1 MCSSTNTTFN
11 PNPYNIGCMK
21 SIKSRVD
28 LAIKRGNIHS
38 NTGCEYHPCHYKG
51 QNCAVCYCPFYPCN
65 DTDLGR
71 SIESKRGNGD
81 EIWDCSQCL
90 FNHRND
96 VVEYSFK
103 RFSELG
109 IESGDDPRIRDVV
122 FKECKE
128 KFFRLGKALMILG
141 ATSDAGKSLTVAAI
155 CRILARKGYVVTPF
169 KSQNMSLNSRV
180 TRAGHEISMIQDLQ
194 CKAAYLKNP
203 TSNVN
208 PILLKP
214 KGDCM
219 SQVIVEGKPFGDYDV
234 EGYYNDFVPGPG
246 KEIVKRN
253 IDFLKKRYDYIIMEG
268 AGSPAEIN
276 IYDKDIANMRAA
288 EIADA
293 DCILV
298 VNVEWGGSFAYAA
311 GTIELMPEE
320 DRKRIKGIILN
331 NMRGKTG
338 GMKPGI
344 EMLEKITGVPV
355 VGIIPHLDIELPKED
370 SEYFRNVDVQGS
382 GTWNVAV
389 IKLPRIANFTDI
401 DPLALEDVTIKY
413 VTAPEGLDDADA
425 IIIPG
430 TKNTMADLAWLKETG
445 LYDAIKKRAGVV
457 PILGICGGYQMMGR
471 KLFDPNAIEDKDFP
485 EADGL
490 GLFDMTA
497 KWDVYDKIVR
507 QDHGA
512 MNVGDRGEVDGY
524 EIHMG
529 QTVTNNEKPLFT
541 LNFLKGDENE
551 GSVREPLKLYGTY
564 LHGVFERPAFRRY
577 FISMMNK
584 GTRAETSKPSKD
596 YMDSENLNLDKLAD
610 GFEKGMDMDAFFKI
624 LEATR

>member
-1 MCSSTNTTFN
+1 
-11 PNPYNIGCMK
+11 
-21 SIKSRVD
+21 
-28 LAIKRGNIHS
+28 
-38 NTGCEYHPCHYKG
+38 
-51 QNCAVCYCPFYPCN
+51 
-65 DTDLGR
+65 
-71 SIESKRGNGD
+71 
-81 EIWDCSQCL
+81 
-90 FNHRND
+90 
-96 VVEYSFK
+96 
-103 RFSELG
+103 
-109 IESGDDPRIRDVV
+109 
-122 FKECKE
+122 
-128 KFFRLGKALMILG
+128 
-141 ATSDAGKSLTVAAI
+141 
-155 CRILARKGYVVTPF
+155 
-169 KSQNMSLNSRV
+169 
-180 TRAGHEISMIQDLQ
+180 
-194 CKAAYLKNP
+194 
-203 TSNVN
+203 
-208 PILLKP
+208 
-214 KGDCM
+214 
-219 SQVIVEGKPFGDYDV
+219 
-234 EGYYNDFVPGPG
+234 
-246 KEIVKRN
+246 
-253 IDFLKKRYDYIIMEG
+253 
-268 AGSPAEIN
+268 
-276 IYDKDIANMRAA
+276 MRAA

-370 SEYFRNVDVQGS
+370 SEYFRDIDVQGS
-382 GTWNVAV
+382 GTWNIAV

-401 DPLALEDVTIKY
+401 DPLALEDVTIRY
-413 VTAPEGLDDADA
+413 VTTPEGLEGADA

-430 TKNTMADLAWLKETG
+430 TKNTMADLDWLKKTG
-445 LYDAIKKRAGVV
+445 LADAIKKRSGII

-507 QDHGA
+507 QDHGV
-512 MNVGDRGEVDGY
+512 MNVSDRGEVDGY

>member
-1 MCSSTNTTFN
+1 
-11 PNPYNIGCMK
+11 MK
-21 SIKSRVD
+21 SIKSRVE
-28 LAIKRGNIHS
+28 LAISRGNIHS
-38 NTGCEYHPCHYKG
+38 NLECEYHPCHFKG
-51 QNCAVCYCPFYPCN
+51 QNCSFCYCPFYPCN
-65 DTDLGR
+65 DTDMGR
-71 SIESKRGNGD
+71 SIKSKRGNGND
-81 EIWDCSQCL
+81 IWDCSPCL

-103 RFSELG
+103 RFAELG
-109 IESGDDPRIRDVV
+109 ITEGGDPRIADI

-128 KFFRLGKALMILG
+128 RFFHLGKALMILG
-141 ATSDAGKSLTVAAI
+141 ATSDAGKSITVAAI
-155 CRILARKGYVVTPF
+155 CRILARKGYLVTPF

-180 TRAGHEISMIQDLQ
+180 TRQGHEISMIQDLQ

-214 KGDCM
+214 KGDSM

-253 IDFLKKRYDYIIMEG
+253 VDFLKKRYDYIIMEG

-276 IYDKDIANMRAA
+276 LYDKDIANMRAA

-298 VNVEWGGSFAYAA
+298 INMEWGGSFAYAA
-311 GTIELMPEE
+311 GTVELMPEE

-331 NMRGKTG
+331 NLRGRKV
-338 GMKPGI
+338 GMQSGV
-344 EMLEKITGVPV
+344 EQLEKITGVPV
-355 VGIIPHLDIELPKED
+355 IGIVPHLDVELPKED
-370 SEYFRNVDVQGS
+370 SEYFRDIDVQGS
-382 GTWNVAV
+382 GTWNIAV
-389 IKLPRIANFTDI
+389 IKLPRISNFTDI
-401 DPLALEDVTIKY
+401 DPLALEDVTIRY
-413 VTAPEGLDDADA
+413 VTAPEGLEGADA

-430 TKNTMADLAWLKETG
+430 TKNTLADLDWLKKTG
-445 LYDAIKKRAGVV
+445 LADAIRKRSGVI

-471 KLFDPNAIEDKDFP
+471 KLLDPNGIEDKEFP

-497 KWDVYDKIVR
+497 KWDEYEKIVR
-507 QDHGA
+507 QDHGK
-512 MNVGDRGEVDGY
+512 MNIGNHGEIDGY

-529 QTVTNNEKPLFT
+529 ITVENNEKPLFT
-541 LNFLKGDENE
+541 IESLAGDYGE
-551 GSVREPLKLYGTY
+551 GSVRESIKLYGTY
-564 LHGVFERPAFRRY
+564 LHGIFERPAFRKY
-577 FISMMNK
+577 FISAMNT
-584 GTRAETSKPSKD
+584 GVRTESSKPSKD
-596 YMDSENLNLDKLAD
+596 YKESEDFNLDKLAD
-610 GFEKGMDMDAFFKI
+610 GFEKNLDMDKFNKI
-624 LEATR
+624 LEGLR

>member
-1 MCSSTNTTFN
+1 
-11 PNPYNIGCMK
+11 MK
-21 SIKSRVD
+21 CIKSRVEK
-28 LAIKRGNIHS
+28 AIARGNIHC

-51 QNCAVCYCPFYPCN
+51 QNCSFCYCPFYPCN

-71 SIESKRGNGD
+71 SIQSKRGNGN

-90 FNHRND
+90 FNHRNE
-96 VVEYSFK
+96 VVDYSFK

-109 IESGDDPRIRDVV
+109 IEKADDPRINDV

-128 KFFRLGKALMILG
+128 RFFHMGKALMILG
-141 ATSDAGKSLTVAAI
+141 TTSDAGKSLTVAAI
-155 CRILARKGYVVTPF
+155 CRILARRGLLVTPF

-180 TRAGHEISMIQDLQ
+180 TRAGHEISMIQALQ

-214 KGDCM
+214 KGDRV

-234 EGYYNDFVPGPG
+234 EGYYDDFVPGPG
-246 KEIVKRN
+246 KEIVRRN
-253 IDFLKKRYDYIIMEG
+253 IEFLKKRYDYIIMEG

-311 GTIELMPEE
+311 GTVELMPEE

-331 NMRGKTG
+331 NMRGKVN
-338 GMKPGI
+338 GMRSGI
-344 EMLEKITGVPV
+344 EQLEKLTGIPV
-355 VGIIPHLDIELPKED
+355 IGIVPHLDIELPKED
-370 SEYFRNVDVQGS
+370 SEYFRDVDVQGN
-382 GTWNVAV
+382 GTWNITV
-389 IKLPRIANFTDI
+389 IKLPRISNFTDI
-401 DPLALEDVTIKY
+401 DPLALEDVTIRY
-413 VTAPEGLDDADA
+413 VTTPEGLRNADA

-430 TKNTMADLAWLKETG
+430 TKNTLADLDWLKKTG
-445 LYDAIKKRAGVV
+445 LFDAIRKHAGVI

-471 KLFDPNAIEDKDFP
+471 KIFDPNGIEDKDFP
-485 EADGL
+485 ETDGM
-490 GLFDMTA
+490 GLFDMTVR
-497 KWDVYDKIVR
+497 WENYDKIVK
-507 QDHGA
+507 QDHGR
-512 MNVGDRGEVDGY
+512 MNIGDHGEIDGY

-529 QTVTNNEKPLFT
+529 ITDTNNEKPLFT
-541 LNFLKGDENE
+541 LNTISGDLNE
-551 GSVREPLKLYGTY
+551 GSVRESIKLYGTY

-577 FISMMNK
+577 FISSMKKDTKVN
-584 GTRAETSKPSKD
+584 SSVPSKD
-596 YMDSENLNLDKLAD
+596 YHESEDHNLDKLAD
-610 GFEKGMDMDAFFKI
+610 GFEKNMDMKAFDKI
-624 LEATR
+624 LEGLK

>member
-1 MCSSTNTTFN
+1 
-11 PNPYNIGCMK
+11 MK
-21 SIKSRVD
+21 CIKSRVD
-28 LAIKRGNIHS
+28 KAIARGNIHC
-38 NTGCEYHPCHYKG
+38 NTGCEYHPCHFKG
-51 QNCAVCYCPFYPCN
+51 QNCSFCYCPFYPCN
-65 DTDLGR
+65 DTTFGR
-71 SIESKRGNGD
+71 AIVSKRGNGND
-81 EIWDCSQCL
+81 IWDCSPCL

-109 IESGDDPRIRDVV
+109 IEKADDPRIKDV

-128 KFFRLGKALMILG
+128 RFFRPGKALMILG
-141 ATSDAGKSLTVAAI
+141 ATSDAGKSITVAAI
-155 CRILARKGYVVTPF
+155 CRILARKGFLVTPF

-180 TRAGHEISMIQDLQ
+180 TRQGHEISMIQDLQ

-234 EGYYNDFVPGPG
+234 EGYYEDFVPGPG
-246 KEIVKRN
+246 KEIVRRN
-253 IDFLKKRYDYIIMEG
+253 IEFLKNRYDYIIMEG

-311 GTIELMPEE
+311 GTVELMPEE

-331 NMRGKTG
+331 NMRGKTS
-338 GMKPGI
+338 GMKPGLKQ
-344 EMLEKITGVPV
+344 LEKITGIPV
-355 VGIIPHLDIELPKED
+355 IGVIPHLEVELPKED
-370 SEYFRNVDVQGS
+370 SEYFRSVDVQGN
-382 GTWNVAV
+382 GRWTVAV

-401 DPLALEDVTIKY
+401 DPLALEDVTIRY
-413 VTAPEGLDDADA
+413 ITTPEGLEGADA

-430 TKNTMADLAWLKETG
+430 SKNTMADLDWLKKSG
-445 LYDAIKKRAGVV
+445 LFDVIKRHAGVI

-471 KLFDPNAIEDKDFP
+471 KLYDANGIEDKDFP

-497 KWDVYDKIVR
+497 KWDIYDKIVR
-507 QDHGA
+507 QDHGT
-512 MNVGDRGEVDGY
+512 MTVGDHGEIDGY

-529 QTVTNNEKPLFT
+529 ITVTNNEKPLFRIE
-541 LNFLKGDENE
+541 KIEGDFDE
-551 GSVREPLKLYGTY
+551 GSVRESIKLYGTY
-564 LHGVFERPAFRRY
+564 LHGIFERPAFRRY
-577 FISMMNK
+577 FISSMKK
-584 GTRAETSKPSKD
+584 GTKISEPIPPKD
-596 YMDSENLNLDKLAD
+596 YLESENLNLDKLAD
-610 GFEKGMDMDAFFKI
+610 GFEKHMDMDAFMKI
-624 LEATR
+624 LEGTR

>member
-1 MCSSTNTTFN
+1 
-11 PNPYNIGCMK
+11 MK
-21 SIKSRVD
+21 CIKSRVEK
-28 LAIKRGNIHS
+28 AIARGNIYS
-38 NTGCEYHPCHYKG
+38 NTECPYHPCHFKG
-51 QNCAVCYCPFYPCN
+51 QNCSFCYCPFYPCN
-65 DTDLGR
+65 DEDLGR
-71 SIESKRGNGD
+71 FLQSKRGHD
-81 EIWDCSQCL
+81 MVWDCSQCL
-90 FNHRND
+90 FNHRNE
-96 VVEYSFK
+96 VVEHAFK
-103 RFSELG
+103 MFSELG
-109 IESGDDPRIRDVV
+109 IEKGDDPRIADV

-128 KFFRLGKALMILG
+128 RFFHKGKALMVLG

-155 CRILARKGYVVTPF
+155 CRILARRGLLVTPF

-234 EGYYNDFVPGPG
+234 EGYYEDFVPGPG

-253 IDFLKKRYDYIIMEG
+253 IEFLKKRYDYIIMEG

-311 GTIELMPEE
+311 GTIALMPEE
-320 DRKRIKGIILN
+320 DRKRIKGILLN
-331 NMRGKTG
+331 NMRGKTS
-338 GMKPGI
+338 GMKSGAK
-344 EMLEKITGVPV
+344 ELEKLTGVPV
-355 VGIIPHLDIELPKED
+355 IGIIPHLEIELPKED

-382 GTWNVAV
+382 GRWNVAV
-389 IKLPRIANFTDI
+389 IKLPRISNFTDI
-401 DPLALEDVTIKY
+401 DPLALEDVTIRY
-413 VTAPEGLDDADA
+413 VTSPEGLDGADA

-430 TKNTMADLAWLKETG
+430 TKNTLADLDWLKKTG
-445 LYDAIKKRAGVV
+445 LFDAIKKHAGVI
-457 PILGICGGYQMMGR
+457 PILGICGGYQMMA
-471 KLFDPNAIEDKDFP
+471 KKIYDPNGIEDKDFP
-485 EADGL
+485 EAEGL
-490 GLFDMTA
+490 GLFDMTVR
-497 KWDVYDKIVR
+497 WDVYDKIVR
-507 QDHGA
+507 QDHGT
-512 MNVGDRGEVDGY
+512 MTIGDHGEIDGY

-529 QTVTNNEKPLFT
+529 ITDMNNERPLFKIERLT
-541 LNFLKGDENE
+541 GDEDE
-551 GSVREPLKLYGTY
+551 GSVRESIKLYGTY

-577 FISMMNK
+577 FISAMKK
-584 GTRAETSKPSKD
+584 GAKVESSKPS
-596 YMDSENLNLDKLAD
+596 MDFRESEDLNLDKLAD
-610 GFEKGMDMDAFFKI
+610 GFEKNMDMKAFDKL
-624 LEATR
+624 LEGIR